1 LLVEEGVFQVVQHLH
16 QVVEVLELLQL
27 PDQLQQTLVVEEVL
41 EDHLLED
48 LLLELVVQ
56 AS

>member
-1 LLVEEGVFQVVQHLH
+1 LLVEEEVFPVVQHLH

-27 PDQLQQTLVVEEVL
+27 PDQLQQILEVVEVL
-41 EDHLLED
+41 EDHPLED